1 MFQEPADFE
10 RTLSLIDIFVF
21 LGKAFKARKTVS
33 FQTEEVRI
41 VFRPSKKPGFFNLFV
56 YVNPSRHGG
65 SNTWILSETLD
76 LPGKSTTEELHAV
89 AHQINDLLKVLDLQM
104 G

>member
-10 RTLSLIDIFVF
+10 RTLSMIDIFVF
-21 LGKAFKARKTVS
+21 LGKAFKAQKTVS

-41 VFRPSKKPGFFNLFV
+41 VFRPSKTPRCFNLFV
-56 YVNPSRHGG
+56 YINPSRHGG
-65 SNTWILSETLD
+65 SNSWVLAETLD
-76 LPGKSTTEELHAV
+76 LPGESSTEELHAV